1 MNIPSLDLLRN
12 AALFRKQYHVYV
24 SNAIKDSNLNI
35 SSAEFGFLK
44 ELIHTDGVIQEVLV
58 QNTCIDKAATSRII
72 KSLEQKN
79 LIIRVKNETDKRS
92 LKVFLTSEGKELVPV
107 INNILQGW
115 YLALTTAV
123 GEEKVE
129 LFISLFTELNENH
142 PK

>member
-129 LFISLFTELNENH
+129 LFISLFAELNENH